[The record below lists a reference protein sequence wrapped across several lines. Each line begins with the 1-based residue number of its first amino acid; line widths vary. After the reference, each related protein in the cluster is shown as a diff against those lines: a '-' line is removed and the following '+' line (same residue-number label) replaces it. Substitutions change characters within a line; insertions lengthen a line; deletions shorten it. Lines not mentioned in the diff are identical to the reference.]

1 MAASQARLGPWATAA
16 GAATAALRPDSTTL
30 GLPGRAVSFDAA
42 GRLVRAFHAT
52 RSVRRTLDDRY
63 VEKRK
68 AGRHPWSYARRELD
82 RAERGALLEAVRRDV
97 QAIRARLPGRAAELA
112 SRLDAVLAWTPAR
125 LEAEA
130 ARFAAAYRPIPILPP
145 DQYRALVLQLTE
157 GCAHSRCAFCELYRD
172 RPYHVKR
179 GEEFSAHLAAVR
191 GFFGA
196 GLSLR
201 RGLFLGD
208 ANALILPL
216 PRLLEALDR
225 IEAELGPAWTRAG
238 VAAFTDAFGGLPKS
252 VEEFQALAGRGLRRV
267 YLGLESGA
275 DALLRFLDK
284 PATAAD
290 AVALVR
296 RLHAAGIR
304 VGVIVMLGLGGDRHA
319 AAHLAET
326 RKVLEA
332 MQLCAGDLLYLSPLV
347 VTPGSAYGERCRA
360 AGIRPLDDDALEA
373 QRQAL
378 ASLFPPGIPG
388 RPKVAVYD
396 IRDFLY

>member
-1 MAASQARLGPWATAA
+1 VSAWQARLGPFDTAA
-16 GAATAALRPDSTTL
+16 GPATAALRADSTTL
-30 GLPGRAVSFDAA
+30 GLPGRSASFDAA
-42 GRLVRAFHAT
+42 GRLLRASAAT
-52 RSVRRTLDDRY
+52 RSVRRTLDNRF

-68 AGRHPWSYARRELD
+68 TGRHAWSYARRELECGE
-82 RAERGALLEAVRRDV
+82 RAALLEGLAQDARAVR
-97 QAIRARLPGRAAELA
+97 AGLPAGEAELA
-112 SRLDAVLAWTPAR
+112 ARLTAVLAWTPAR

-130 ARFAAAYRPIPILPP
+130 ARFAAAYRPVPILPP
-145 DQYRALVLQLTE
+145 DQYRALVVQLTE
-157 GCAHSRCAFCELYRD
+157 GCAHNRCAFCELYRD

-179 GEEFSAHLAAVR
+179 GGEFSAHLAAVR

-196 GLSLR
+196 GLALR

-225 IEAELGPAWTRAG
+225 IEAELGPAWTGAG
-238 VAAFTDAFGGLPKS
+238 VSAFTDAFGGLHRS
-252 VEEFQALAGRGLRRV
+252 VETFRALAARGLRRV
-267 YLGLESGA
+267 YLGLESGS

-284 PATAAD
+284 PATAPE
-290 AVALVR
+290 AVALVE

-304 VGVIVMLGLGGDRHA
+304 VGAIVMLGLGGDRHA
-319 AAHLAET
+319 AAHLADS

-332 MQLCAGDLLYLSPLV
+332 MRLRAGDILYLSPLV
-347 VTPGSAYGERCRA
+347 AAPGSPYAARCEA
-360 AGIRPLDDDALEA
+360 AGIHALDDDGLEA

-378 ASLFPPGIPG
+378 AALFPPGTPD